1 MQFQAIFDEITPNI
15 WCYLV
20 LISVINTLTKSQT
33 ELPGVVTT
41 RPPPPPPPP
50 PR

>member
-20 LISVINTLTKSQT
+20 LISVINTLTKSQI
-33 ELPGVVTT
+33 ELPGFIN
-41 RPPPPPPPP
+41 PNHKPNLEGQP
-50 PR
+50 